1 MNSPNP
7 AMLDRLLAVSSP
19 ILAMPHDVEAFVPL
33 STPGHRFILG
43 RQGLFKEVRRAWMH
57 AIVCLAPAV
66 LPYGPVTQRFTIV
79 ENVPRRL
86 MSEFEAMAHRAAP
99 LHAAP
104 KETAAWVVW
113 DENRRDF
120 ELIDVS
126 YAATAVTCEVRRP
139 QLPPHQHLV
148 LDLHSHHQ
156 MPAVFSGADDVDD
169 SEGSIVKI
177 SGVLGTVYTNPTW
190 SLRLC
195 IEGGLYSDFQKW
207 TTVGPL
213 P

>member
-1 MNSPNP
+1 MNQPNP
-7 AMLDRLLAVSSP
+7 AMLDRLLAISSP
-19 ILAMPHDVEAFVPL
+19 ILAMPHDVQAFVPL
-33 STPGHRFILG
+33 SIPGHRFILG

-66 LPYGPVTQRFTIV
+66 LPFGPVKQRFTIV
-79 ENVPRRL
+79 ENIPQRMLSDFVT
-86 MSEFEAMAHRAAP
+86 MA

-113 DENRRDF
+113 DENSRAFD
-120 ELIDVS
+120 LVDVS
-126 YAATAVTCEVRRP
+126 EGATAVTCEVRRP

-156 MPAVFSGADDVDD
+156 MPAIFSGADDVDD

-177 SGVLGTVYTNPTW
+177 SGVLGTVYTDPTW